1 LKKLRD
7 KTGITYHALERDLRN
22 AGKDEIPVT
31 TVAKERITETS
42 LSADKQKK
50 AVRFIL
56 SAKLFS
62 ASYAKDY
69 DLSELSLDDET
80 HIIIAN
86 CIIEQEKSGQRIRP
100 SELFEVLE
108 EDSEELNEILDFNY
122 EDKLS
127 GEVAEKFFH
136 DSVKT
141 LESERVEKEIALL
154 NEEYAKTND
163 EQQRKII
170 AKKLAEQVQRRNKL
184 KKR

>member
-1 LKKLRD
+1 
-7 KTGITYHALERDLRN
+7 
-22 AGKDEIPVT
+22 
-31 TVAKERITETS
+31 
-42 LSADKQKK
+42 
-50 AVRFIL
+50 
-56 SAKLFS
+56 
-62 ASYAKDY
+62 
-69 DLSELSLDDET
+69 LDDET

-86 CIIEQEKSGQRIRP
+86 YIIEQEKSGQRIRP

-108 EDSEELNEILDFNY
+108 DDSEELNEILDFNY